1 VATLDSEDG
10 DVRWSA
16 TRILVEMG
24 RGHGEVLPV
33 LLSLAR
39 EGSPRAR
46 PMALAGLRELA
57 PGEPEVART
66 LLAATRD
73 ADLRVRRAAVTALAG
88 LVEPPPA
95 VFDRLNALVSGD
107 PDDASR
113 RLAVVA
119 LARLS
124 AVGGSL

>member
-1 VATLDSEDG
+1 
-10 DVRWSA
+10 
-16 TRILVEMG
+16 
-24 RGHGEVLPV
+24 
-33 LLSLAR
+33 
-39 EGSPRAR
+39 
-46 PMALAGLRELA
+46 MALAGLRELA

-88 LVEPPPA
+88 LIEPPPA
-95 VFDRLNALVSGD
+95 VFDRLNALVSDD

-124 AVGGSL
+124 AAEAR